1 MEEAYKRLEQLPVF
15 IQDSFGITI
24 DQVKSP
30 VKSFKR
36 KYGDLSMVAVDYL
49 QIMKIPR
56 SKGETR
62 AESIGKVTTAA
73 KNIPRE
79 MHCCFMMLYQNES

>member
-1 MEEAYKRLEQLPVF
+1 
-15 IQDSFGITI
+15 
-24 DQVKSP
+24 
-30 VKSFKR
+30 
-36 KYGDLSMVAVDYL
+36 MVAVDYL